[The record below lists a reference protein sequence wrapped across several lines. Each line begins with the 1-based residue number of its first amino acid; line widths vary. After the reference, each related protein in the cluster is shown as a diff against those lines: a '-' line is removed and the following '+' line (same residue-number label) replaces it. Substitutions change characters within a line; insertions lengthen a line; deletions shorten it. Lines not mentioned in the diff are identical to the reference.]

1 MSTSN
6 YTNNPWRTASAVA
19 VFLLVLGIVPALGSR
34 CYAQSQ
40 AQPDAQTKLAKVPAA
55 AEASEVPAPVAKE
68 LQAMKAQIGQLESQ
82 LNYLAALVTQPTT
95 AVVRPALPAP
105 TEATLTGRVS
115 CGHCEGIQPMH
126 KGYTQFSWAL
136 YSVGQGDEIVLV
148 AADKTYKL
156 RGNEDKLLKFM
167 GDKARVTGRLQGT
180 TLEVGTIGRASK
192 NE

>member
-6 YTNNPWRTASAVA
+6 STKNLWRTASAVA
-19 VFLLVLGIVPALGSR
+19 VFLLMLGVIPALGSR

-40 AQPDAQTKLAKVPAA
+40 AQPDAQTKLARVPAA

-82 LNYLAALVTQPTT
+82 LNYLAALVTP
-95 AVVRPALPAP
+95 PARPAP

-126 KGYTQFSWAL
+126 KGYTQFSSGL
-136 YSVGQGDEIVLV
+136 YSVRQGDEIVLV

-167 GDKARVTGRLQGT
+167 GDKARVIGRLQGT